1 MMTPVLFDGRSPE
14 KTIEFI
20 SDFLQTS
27 QVFGWEKTLEKT
39 HFDIFENQ

>member
-1 MMTPVLFDGRSPE
+1 MITPVLFDGRSPE

-27 QVFGWEKTLEKT
+27 QVFWVG
-39 HFDIFENQ
+39 ENSGENSF